1 MIKNT
6 ESKHKTQVDAKKAVN
21 TAIKRIDSSISN
33 EINLF
38 DGYDNTGVWR
48 NDYLVSYIAVDI
60 YNITRF
66 KTGAINWIRDDI
78 REMLVGDT
86 PKGIVDHIADTI
98 LLASV
103 YKAASGAVAEL
114 RVQKEKENK

>member
-6 ESKHKTQVDAKKAVN
+6 ESKRKTQVDAKKVVN
-21 TAIKRIDSSISN
+21 TAIERIDSSISN

-60 YNITRF
+60 YSIIRF
-66 KTGAINWIRDDI
+66 KTGAINWIRDGI

-86 PKGIVDHIADTI
+86 PKAIVDHIADTI
-98 LLASV
+98 LLTST
-103 YKAASGAVAEL
+103 YKAASEVVAEL